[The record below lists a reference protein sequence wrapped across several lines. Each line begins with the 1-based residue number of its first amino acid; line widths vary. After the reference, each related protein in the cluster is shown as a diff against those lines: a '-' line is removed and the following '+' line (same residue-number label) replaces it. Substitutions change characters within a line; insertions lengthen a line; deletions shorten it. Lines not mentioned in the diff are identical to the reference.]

1 MKKIL
6 VSILVILFT
15 GPVVADT
22 SKGLPISIKK
32 LNSII
37 KKYDY
42 VQSTISIVSAKTCI
56 EVKKIETAFVIKYSA
71 KANNN
76 AELRNVTIHICKLRQ
91 NICDSLN
98 NEKSTQDCNTI
109 L

>member
-15 GPVVADT
+15 TPVVADT
-22 SKGLPISIKK
+22 SKELPISIKK
-32 LNSII
+32 FNSIM

-42 VQSTISIVSAKTCI
+42 VQSIISIVSAKTCI
-56 EVKKIETAFVIKYSA
+56 EVKNIETAFVIEYST
-71 KANNN
+71 KSFNN
-76 AELRNVTIHICKLRQ
+76 AELKKDTINICKLRQ
-91 NICDSLN
+91 DICDSLN